1 MILRACGLAGLAFG
15 LVFGPGLP
23 SAMAQ
28 PRELPATV
36 VTLTGKAETYKKGET
51 AWKPA
56 DLRAE
61 LGEGDGI
68 RTSPSVRATLRTGG
82 GHAIRVAALSQVFFL
97 PAEGSGED
105 QSVRV
110 RMDRG
115 WIWAAVAQGAYA
127 RPPVEVRVGPTR
139 VSLRNGGVGLRLGRD
154 GAALV
159 RVYHGL
165 VTVMGAGTPPAWE
178 RVLGDDQELLVGPT
192 GAPADVRKL
201 SREPVEASWVLWNE
215 EQDYAAYGGKP
226 PR

>member
-1 MILRACGLAGLAFG
+1 MTLRACGLASLAFG
-15 LVFGPGLP
+15 VVFGLGLP

-36 VTLTGKAETYKKGET
+36 VKLTGKAETDKKGDT
-51 AWKPA
+51 AWRPA
-56 DLRAE
+56 ELRAE

-105 QSVRV
+105 QPVRV

-115 WIWAAVAQGAYA
+115 WVWAAVAQGAYA
-127 RPPVEVRVGPTR
+127 RPPVEVRIGTTR
-139 VSLRNGGVGLRLGRD
+139 VSLRSGGVGLRLGRD
-154 GAALV
+154 GAVLV

-165 VTVMGAGTPPAWE
+165 VTISGAGTPAWE
-178 RVLGDDQELLVGPT
+178 RILGDDQELLVGPT

-201 SREPVEASWVLWNE
+201 SREAVEASWVLWNE
-215 EQDYAAYGGKP
+215 EQDYAAYGGKS

>member
-1 MILRACGLAGLAFG
+1 MTLRACALAGLAFT
-15 LVFGPGLP
+15 LVIGAGLP

-28 PRELPATV
+28 PRELPATL
-36 VTLTGKAETYKKGET
+36 VTLTGKAETYKKGDT

-56 DLRAE
+56 ELRAE

-82 GHAIRVAALSQVFFL
+82 GHAIRLAALSQVFFL
-97 PAEGSGED
+97 PSEGSEED
-105 QSVRV
+105 QPVRV

-115 WIWAAVAQGAYA
+115 WLWVAVAQGAYV
-127 RPPVEVRVGPTR
+127 RPPVEVRIGPTR
-139 VSLRNGGVGLRLGRD
+139 VSVRNGGVGLRLGRD
-154 GAALV
+154 GAVLV

-165 VTVMGAGTPPAWE
+165 VTIAGTGAPSAWE
-178 RVLGDDQELLVGPT
+178 RVLGDDQELLVGPS

-201 SREPVEASWVLWNE
+201 SREPVEAPWVLWNE
-215 EQDYAAYGGKP
+215 EQDYAAYGGKS

>member
-1 MILRACGLAGLAFG
+1 M
-15 LVFGPGLP
+15 
-23 SAMAQ
+23 
-28 PRELPATV
+28 
-36 VTLTGKAETYKKGET
+36 
-51 AWKPA
+51 
-56 DLRAE
+56 
-61 LGEGDGI
+61 
-68 RTSPSVRATLRTGG
+68 
-82 GHAIRVAALSQVFFL
+82 AALSQLFFL

-105 QSVRV
+105 QTVRV

-127 RPPVEVRVGPTR
+127 RPPVEVRIGPTR

-154 GAALV
+154 GAVLV

-165 VTVMGAGTPPAWE
+165 VTIMGAGTPPAWE

-215 EQDYAAYGGKP
+215 EQDYAAYGGKS